1 MAKDT
6 VVIEQPKYT
15 QYAVVVFPD
24 LSQVVGEVNVLLSRG
39 WTVVGGIHVSAQ
51 GSNVYHYQAVAK

>member
-1 MAKDT
+1 MSDK
-6 VVIEQPKYT
+6 QFT

-24 LSQVVGEVNVLLSRG
+24 LSQVVNEVNALLSRG
-39 WTVVGGIHVSAQ
+39 WTLVGGIHVSAQ